1 MIILPIYN
9 CRVPDETEMRR
20 HMALEM
26 QELSLEYSAK
36 VEKEKKIRE
45 RINKEKMG
53 RARESKEGVMKSIK
67 LTRGVIFCTSIRNQF
82 LFPE

>member
-1 MIILPIYN
+1 
-9 CRVPDETEMRR
+9 
-20 HMALEM
+20 MALEM

-36 VEKEKKIRE
+36 VEKEKKFRE

-67 LTRGVIFCTSIRNQF
+67 PAF
-82 LFPE
+82 